1 MSPWIAKAVYVAATL
16 TMFVIR
22 APHGNLSRT
31 VKVARSYR
39 GAREAVVLAF
49 AWIGFLVPIIWL
61 ASPALSF
68 AEYQL
73 RPGPF
78 IAGVAGLVL
87 GLWLFHRSHA
97 DLGANWSVTLEIRQN
112 HQLVTRG
119 IYRRIRHPMYAS
131 LLLYGFG
138 QALVVPNW
146 IAGPM
151 YVVSMAILFGFRVG
165 PEEAMMLE
173 TFGNQYS
180 EYMTHTKRLIPGVW

>member
-16 TMFVIR
+16 TMLVVR
-22 APHGNLSRT
+22 APHGNLSRA

-49 AWIGFLVPIIWL
+49 AWIGFLAPLIWL

-68 AEYQL
+68 AEYQP

-78 IAGVAGLVL
+78 IAGVAGLAA
-87 GLWLFHRSHA
+87 GLWLFHRSHT
-97 DLGANWSVTLEIRQN
+97 DLGKYWSVTLEIRQN

-146 IAGPM
+146 IAGPI
-151 YVVSMAILFGFRVG
+151 YVVSMAILFAFRVG
-165 PEEAMMLE
+165 PEEAMMLD
-173 TFGNQYS
+173 TFGAQYAD
-180 EYMTHTKRLIPGVW
+180 YMARTSRLVPGVW